1 MQPMDN
7 NQLYTLPPHVYRE
20 LVNSLRDTAVKYAGC
35 QQLREQISQTLSG
48 VLVPVSPTS
57 VTIAAAVHACS
68 YIDPMTPEI
77 MAGDAPQIY
86 TAPDGVKYARWH
98 KNGMWEE
105 WETLPVIPQVNSSK
119 VEPDIDMDD
128 AEPFTI
134 SRLHEII
141 YGKGPSA
148 QEAKLLARFMHD
160 VKQRMAV
167 INNG

>member
-1 MQPMDN
+1 MDN

-35 QQLREQISQTLSG
+35 QQLREQISETLSS
-48 VLVPVSPTS
+48 VLIPISPTS
-57 VTIAAAVHACS
+57 ETIAAAVQACS
-68 YIDPMTPEI
+68 YIDALTPEI
-77 MAGDAPQIY
+77 MAGNAPQIY
-86 TAPDGVKYARWH
+86 TAPDGVKFARWH
-98 KNGMWEE
+98 KDGMWEE
-105 WETLPVIPQVNSSK
+105 WEKQSVIPQVNSSK
-119 VEPDIDMDD
+119 AELEIDMDD
-128 AEPFTI
+128 ADPFTI

-160 VKQRMAV
+160 VKQRMAL

>member
-1 MQPMDN
+1 MDN
-7 NQLYTLPPHVYRE
+7 NQLYTLPPNVYRE

-35 QQLREQISQTLSG
+35 QQLREQISETLSS
-48 VLVPVSPTS
+48 VLVPISPTS

-68 YIDPMTPEI
+68 YIDALTPEI
-77 MAGDAPQIY
+77 MAGDAPQTY

-98 KNGMWEE
+98 KDGMWME
-105 WETLPVIPQVNSSK
+105 WEKLSVIPQVNSSHG
-119 VEPDIDMDD
+119 DIDMDD